1 MSADASWKERELG
14 DLRAFFVGFDKELAM
29 PFRLAAKSSVAG
41 DKYETPH
48 EVIDAVVQFVPSPT
62 RIWEPFRGSG
72 ASTRYLRTLK
82 RSVLRGS
89 HKDFFQ
95 QRKPPSDSVLVSNPP
110 FSLKQEVLQHLAH
123 IGVDRFALLLPL
135 EVLGSQYLAHF
146 LGERRI
152 QLIFIRPRVRFLSS
166 GGRRMKKPFPFV
178 CAWFCVGMGLP
189 KDLIFIEAK
198 AAKSASAH

>member
-1 MSADASWKERELG
+1 MSL
-14 DLRAFFVGFDKELAM
+14 
-29 PFRLAAKSSVAG
+29 RLAAKTSVAG
-41 DKYETPH
+41 DKYETPR
-48 EVIDAVVQFVPSPT
+48 EVIDAVLRFVPLRA

-72 ASTRYLRTLK
+72 ASTRYLRTQK
-82 RSVLRGS
+82 RSVIHGS

-95 QRKPPSDSVLVSNPP
+95 QNSPPPESILVSNPP

-135 EVLGSQYLAHF
+135 EALGSQYLAHF

-152 QLIFIRPRVRFLSS
+152 QLIIIRPRVRFMSS
-166 GGRRMKKPFPFV
+166 DGRRMKKAFPFV

-189 KDLIFIEAK
+189 RDLILIEAK
-198 AAKSASAH
+198 AKKSAPTH